1 MSVNDG
7 RILDFRRP
15 IQIGVLVIFLFF
27 VVLGGWSAL
36 ANISSAA
43 IALGEVS
50 VVSNRQTIQHLEGG
64 IVDEIHV
71 QEGSRVE
78 PGQVLIRL
86 STTQAQ
92 AILDQLQARYLAVA
106 AREVRLLA
114 ERDLRTEISF
124 PDWLLSQQ
132 DDPEVLAVISGER
145 NIFAARE
152 ESLNSHRSILRQR
165 IAQYEEGIEGLTG
178 EIEATESQLAL
189 FAEEI
194 SSMEDLIEQ
203 GFLSNQR
210 FLELRRQ
217 EADTRG
223 EQNRNVALVAR
234 ARQSIAEQ
242 ELQILEL
249 DSQRSNEVAAE
260 LRDVQTLSFELQE
273 QINAARDVLA
283 RTDIV
288 APMAG
293 TVVNLLVH
301 TRGGVIA
308 SREPLLDIVP
318 SDDQLVINARVLPRD
333 IDVVREGLEAR
344 VRLLAFN
351 QRDTVPLSGRVSMV
365 SADRFLDERTGL
377 TYYLTRVELTEDAFT
392 NQEAL
397 EIYPGMQAEVM
408 IVTGNRTALD
418 YLMEPLTRSVRRAFR
433 ED

>member
-1 MSVNDG
+1 MSVDDG
-7 RILDFRRP
+7 LILDFRRP

-27 VVLGGWSAL
+27 VVLGGWSAF
-36 ANISSAA
+36 AKISSAA
-43 IALGEVS
+43 IAFGEVS

-71 QEGSRVE
+71 EEGSRVE
-78 PGQVLIRL
+78 AGQALIRL
-86 STTQAQ
+86 DRTQAQ
-92 AILDQLQARYLAVA
+92 ANLDQLQARFLAVA

-124 PDWLLSQQ
+124 PDWLSSQQ
-132 DDPEVLAVISGER
+132 DGPEVLTVISGER

-165 IAQYEEGIEGLTG
+165 IAQYEEVIVGLTG
-178 EIEATESQLAL
+178 EIEATASQLAL

-194 SSMEDLIEQ
+194 SSMKDLIEQ

-210 FLELRRQ
+210 FLELRRE
-217 EADTRG
+217 EANIRG

-249 DSQRSNEVAAE
+249 DSQRSIEVAAE

-283 RTDIV
+283 RTDII

-293 TVVNLLVH
+293 TVVNLRVH

-308 SREPLLDIVP
+308 SRERLLDIVP
-318 SDDQLVINARVLPRD
+318 SDDKLVINARVLPRD

-351 QRDTVPLSGRVSMV
+351 QRDTVPLSGRVSLV

-392 NQEAL
+392 NQGAL

>member
-1 MSVNDG
+1 MSVDDG
-7 RILDFRRP
+7 LILDFRRP

-27 VVLGGWSAL
+27 VVLGGWSAF
-36 ANISSAA
+36 AKISSAA
-43 IALGEVS
+43 IAFGEVS

-71 QEGSRVE
+71 EEGSRVE
-78 PGQVLIRL
+78 AGQALIRL
-86 STTQAQ
+86 DRTQAQ
-92 AILDQLQARYLAVA
+92 ANLDQLQARFLAVA

-114 ERDLRTEISF
+114 ERDLKTEISF
-124 PDWLLSQQ
+124 PDWLSSQQ
-132 DDPEVLAVISGER
+132 DGPEVLTVISGER

-165 IAQYEEGIEGLTG
+165 IAQYEEEIEGLTG

-194 SSMEDLIEQ
+194 SSMKDLIEQ

-210 FLELRRQ
+210 FLELRRE
-217 EADTRG
+217 EANIRG

-260 LRDVQTLSFELQE
+260 LRDVQTLSFELRE

-293 TVVNLLVH
+293 TVVNLRVH

-351 QRDTVPLSGRVSMV
+351 QRDTVPLSGRVSLV

-377 TYYLTRVELTEDAFT
+377 TYYLMRVELTEDAFT

>member
-1 MSVNDG
+1 
-7 RILDFRRP
+7 
-15 IQIGVLVIFLFF
+15 
-27 VVLGGWSAL
+27 
-36 ANISSAA
+36 
-43 IALGEVS
+43 
-50 VVSNRQTIQHLEGG
+50 
-64 IVDEIHV
+64 
-71 QEGSRVE
+71 
-78 PGQVLIRL
+78 
-86 STTQAQ
+86 
-92 AILDQLQARYLAVA
+92 
-106 AREVRLLA
+106 
-114 ERDLRTEISF
+114 
-124 PDWLLSQQ
+124 
-132 DDPEVLAVISGER
+132 
-145 NIFAARE
+145 
-152 ESLNSHRSILRQR
+152 LRQR
-165 IAQYEEGIEGLTG
+165 IAQYEEEIAGLTG
-178 EIEATESQLAL
+178 EVEATESQLAL

-217 EADTRG
+217 EANIRG
-223 EQNRNVALVAR
+223 EQKRNVALVAR

-249 DSQRSNEVAAE
+249 DSQRSNEVVAE

-293 TVVNLLVH
+293 TVVNLRVH

-333 IDVVREGLEAR
+333 IDVVREGLEVQ

-377 TYYLTRVELTEDAFT
+377 AYYLMRVELTEDAFT

>member
-1 MSVNDG
+1 MSVDDG

-15 IQIGVLVIFLFF
+15 IQIGALVIFLFF

-71 QEGSRVE
+71 EEGSRVE

-92 AILDQLQARYLAVA
+92 ANLDQLQARYLAVA

-124 PDWLLSQQ
+124 PDWLSSQQ

-165 IAQYEEGIEGLTG
+165 IAQYEEEIEGLTG

-308 SREPLLDIVP
+308 SREALLDIVP

-351 QRDTVPLSGRVSMV
+351 QRDTVPLSGRVSLV

-392 NQEAL
+392 NQEGL

>member
-1 MSVNDG
+1 MSVDDG

-71 QEGSRVE
+71 EEGSRVE

-92 AILDQLQARYLAVA
+92 ANLDQLQARYLAVA

-165 IAQYEEGIEGLTG
+165 IAQYEEEIEGLTG

-210 FLELRRQ
+210 FLELRRE
-217 EADTRG
+217 EANTRG

-293 TVVNLLVH
+293 TVVNLRVH

-308 SREPLLDIVP
+308 SRERLLDIVP

-333 IDVVREGLEAR
+333 IDVVREGLEAQ

-351 QRDTVPLSGRVSMV
+351 QRDTVPLSGRVSLV

>member
-1 MSVNDG
+1 MSVDDG

-71 QEGSRVE
+71 QEGSSVE

-92 AILDQLQARYLAVA
+92 ANLDQLQARYLAVA

-124 PDWLLSQQ
+124 PDWLSSQQ

-165 IAQYEEGIEGLTG
+165 IAQYEEEIEGLTG

-210 FLELRRQ
+210 FLELRRE
-217 EADTRG
+217 EANIRG

-293 TVVNLLVH
+293 TVVNLRVH

-333 IDVVREGLEAR
+333 IDVVREGLEAQ

-351 QRDTVPLSGRVSMV
+351 QRDTVPLSGRVSLV

-377 TYYLTRVELTEDAFT
+377 AYYLTRVELTEDAFT

>member
-1 MSVNDG
+1 MSVDDG
-7 RILDFRRP
+7 LILDFRRP

-27 VVLGGWSAL
+27 VVLGGWSAF
-36 ANISSAA
+36 AKISSAA
-43 IALGEVS
+43 IAFGEVS

-71 QEGSRVE
+71 EEGSRVE
-78 PGQVLIRL
+78 AGQALIRL
-86 STTQAQ
+86 DRTQAQ
-92 AILDQLQARYLAVA
+92 ANLDQLQARFLAVA

-114 ERDLRTEISF
+114 ERDLKTEISF
-124 PDWLLSQQ
+124 PDWLSSQQ
-132 DDPEVLAVISGER
+132 DGPEVLTVISGER

-165 IAQYEEGIEGLTG
+165 IAQYEEEIEGLTG

-194 SSMEDLIEQ
+194 SSMKDLIEQ

-210 FLELRRQ
+210 FLELRRE
-217 EADTRG
+217 EANIRG

-260 LRDVQTLSFELQE
+260 LRDVQTLSFELRE

-293 TVVNLLVH
+293 TVVNLRVH

-351 QRDTVPLSGRVSMV
+351 QRDTVPLSGRVSLV

-392 NQEAL
+392 NQGAL

>member
-1 MSVNDG
+1 MSVDDG

-71 QEGSRVE
+71 EEGSRVE

-92 AILDQLQARYLAVA
+92 ANLDQLQARYLAVA

-114 ERDLRTEISF
+114 ERELRTEISF

-165 IAQYEEGIEGLTG
+165 IAQYEEEIEGLTG

-293 TVVNLLVH
+293 TVVNLRVH

-333 IDVVREGLEAR
+333 IDVVREGLEAQ

-351 QRDTVPLSGRVSMV
+351 QRDTVPLSGRVSLV